1 MKTTTKNTHALAT
14 ALEIAI
20 AKMLETSSTPTTALL
35 DALQVVLYERVGG
48 ETHEATMAALR
59 AHALA
64 SWASLYRND
73 EDAARFARVRAEQAM
88 LAPSMSIARA
98 LDAWTRAD
106 DAPRRDERARREAIG
121 ILLEALDDD
130 EIAGFVDVI
139 ADGLVTSREGA
150 DAKRA
155 A

>member
-64 SWASLYRND
+64 SWASEVERTGALPVPEHLRSAPVRGDAPYRNPH
-73 EDAARFARVRAEQAM
+73 EHPHHLVRQEHRPPG
-88 LAPSMSIARA
+88 LTDRTFYRP
-98 LDAWTRAD
+98 AD
-106 DAPRRDERARREAIG
+106 HGEEKTIRARLQWWRER
-121 ILLEALDDD
+121 L
-130 EIAGFVDVI
+130 
-139 ADGLVTSREGA
+139 R
-150 DAKRA
+150 
-155 A
+155 

>member
-106 DAPRRDERARREAIG
+106 HPFDQRAAVEIILDAMTEDDRAMLAEFVADEAAHKV
-121 ILLEALDDD
+121 
-130 EIAGFVDVI
+130 AG
-139 ADGLVTSREGA
+139 LMGA
-150 DAKRA
+150 DAERA